1 MNTTFYRCCFCNNL
15 IKSSNGDPCE
25 IDILILINIDKPN
38 KKFFTNNLVE
48 SR

>member
-25 IDILILINIDKPN
+25 IDILINIDKPKTN
-38 KKFFTNNLVE
+38 NITKFFIAI
-48 SR
+48 